1 MAQKQH
7 WNGLED
13 LENTPEHQQR
23 GDNEFQQ
30 ELPVL
35 NMSDKLMSATT
46 PRRDFLKYLGFS
58 TVAATVAASC
68 EMPVRKAIPYA
79 IKPDN
84 IVPGC
89 PHYYASTCD
98 DNGDF
103 VAVLVKTRDRRPILV
118 DGNSLSS
125 VTRGGS
131 SARSIASTLS
141 LYDRARLRQ
150 PYVNGKS
157 VDTFSKVDNP
167 VKAALAS

>member
-13 LENTPEHQQR
+13 LENTPEHQQNV
-23 GDNEFQQ
+23 DHEFQQ

-35 NMSDKLMSATT
+35 NMSEKLMGATT

-84 IVPGC
+84 IVPGV
-89 PHYYASTCD
+89 PNYYASTFV
-98 DNGDF
+98 DNGDA
-103 VAVLVKTRDRRPILV
+103 VSVLVKNRDGRPIMV
-118 DGNSLSS
+118 EGNALSS
-125 VTRGGS
+125 
-131 SARSIASTLS
+131 
-141 LYDRARLRQ
+141 
-150 PYVNGKS
+150 
-157 VDTFSKVDNP
+157 
-167 VKAALAS
+167 